1 MISLVTLYDTLVKW
15 TGYVGVILIFEEGDG
30 IRDDTV
36 VLGKSV
42 LSPAKEFYDDDNHNR
57 CEVCERTFKR
67 NQDLKAHQTRMHHH
81 VKHLKAV
88 TKTAK
93 EDARHKKMSELQHEL
108 SKVKWGQKEADNC
121 WQFCYLGTIFEA
133 GGGQMADVRG
143 RINMAVTR
151 FGKMRNIW
159 KSRVMY
165 LRLRMRLYISSV

>member
-15 TGYVGVILIFEEGDG
+15 TGYVGVSSTAGERRLS
-30 IRDDTV
+30 RDDTV

-42 LSPAKEFYDDDNHNR
+42 LSPAKELYDDDR